1 MEPSLRLI
9 ASRKILPGTE
19 VLAAA
24 FGFTKP
30 SSEVEMKIVLSQ
42 MIGVE
47 APQEGSFVRQTTF
60 SVSLHVTGR
69 SCAAGAAPVKFGP
82 RHCGQLPSSGPP
94 KRWATATASHTARP
108 QDIARIIR

>member
-1 MEPSLRLI
+1 MEPFLRLI
-9 ASRKILPGTE
+9 ASRKILSATE
-19 VLAAA
+19 VVAAA
-24 FGFTKP
+24 FGFTNP
-30 SSEVEMKIVLSQ
+30 SWEVVMKIVFSQ

-82 RHCGQLPSSGPP
+82 RHCGQLPGSGPAE
-94 KRWATATASHTARP
+94 RRATATVSHTASP
-108 QDIARIIR
+108 QDIA